1 MDIKNKLNQIH
12 EGSVSQCFCTDS
24 IRHCSLEH
32 LMKVGLFLCNF
43 FFIGVRTSCKNLVN
57 KHMKKEYNFL
67 KKTP

>member
-43 FFIGVRTSCKNLVN
+43 FFLLASERPVKILLTNI
-57 KHMKKEYNFL
+57 
-67 KKTP
+67 